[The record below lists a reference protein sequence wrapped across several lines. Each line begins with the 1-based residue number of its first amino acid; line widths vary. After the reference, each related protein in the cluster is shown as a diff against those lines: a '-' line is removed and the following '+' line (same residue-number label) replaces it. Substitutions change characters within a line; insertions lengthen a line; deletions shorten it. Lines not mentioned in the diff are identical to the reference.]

1 MRLEFLLILGGLAGL
16 VINGFR
22 YLALRRIDENSDD
35 LIEHLKEY
43 NWTMLLMSIVFLPTG
58 LYLVFSDD
66 SAWYNTVGVLISVYG
81 ISALVQSFRP
91 YDTAQ
96 EIERFGRDPESLG
109 STLIISRLIGLVAI
123 LFGGFL
129 FQL

>member
-1 MRLEFLLILGGLAGL
+1 
-16 VINGFR
+16 
-22 YLALRRIDENSDD
+22 LRRISENSDD
-35 LIEHLKEY
+35 LIERLKEY
-43 NWTMLLMSIVFLPTG
+43 NWTMLSMSIVFLPAG
-58 LYLVFSDD
+58 LYLVFSND
-66 SAWYNTVGVLISVYG
+66 SAWYNTVGVFISVYG

-96 EIERFGRDPESLG
+96 EIEHFGRDPESLG